1 MVSMKEVAAACH
13 VSIATVSK
21 ALNDHHD
28 IGEATKSTI
37 RKTAKEMG
45 YFPNAAARSLKTNR
59 TFNIGVLFVDE
70 ANSGLTHEF
79 FSSVLEGFKTQAE
92 GQGYDLT
99 FINNNLGNTS
109 VTYLDHCRSRNLDG
123 VIIACVDFTKPE
135 VVDLMNSEIPVVTID
150 HVDNNCTA
158 ILSDNVKGMEELT
171 AYVCSLGHRKIAY
184 IHGQSHL
191 PVTKSRLSGFHRTM
205 ESYGIDAPEDY
216 VKEGAFLDSKLAAVK
231 TVELLSMKERPT
243 CILYPDDTS
252 LIGGLNEINKA
263 GLRIPEDISVA
274 GYDGSRV
281 SQILRPALTTIKQDS
296 LRMGVLAAEKLVEAI
311 EQPKTYVI
319 ERIMVKGRLI
329 EGESVGKSPASD
341 EKRI

>member
-28 IGEATKSTI
+28 IGESTKAAI
-37 RKTAKEMG
+37 RRTAKEMG

-79 FSSVLEGFKTQAE
+79 FSAVLEGFKTQAE

-99 FINNNLGNTS
+99 FINSNVANGT
-109 VTYLDHCRSRNLDG
+109 VTYLDHCRSRCLDG
-123 VIIACVDFTKPE
+123 VIIACVDFSRQE
-135 VVDLMNSEIPVVTID
+135 VIDLMNSEIPVVTID

-158 ILSDNVKGMEELT
+158 ILSDNVKGMEDLT
-171 AYVCSLGHRKIAY
+171 GYICGMGHRKIAF

-191 PVTKSRLSGFHRTM
+191 PVTKSRLSGFHRTLEKFGIEIPEEYIM
-205 ESYGIDAPEDY
+205 EGT
-216 VKEGAFLDSKLAAVK
+216 FLDSKLAAER
-231 TVELLSMKERPT
+231 TAELLSMKERPT
-243 CILYPDDTS
+243 CIIYPDDTS
-252 LIGGLNEINKA
+252 LIGGLNEIAKE
-263 GLRIPEDISVA
+263 GLKIPDDISVA

-281 SQILRPALTTIKQDS
+281 SQILRPALTTIRQDA
-296 LRMGVLAAEKLVEAI
+296 LRMGVLAADKLIEAI
-311 EQPKTYVI
+311 EQPKTYVV
-319 ERIMVKGRLI
+319 ERILVKGQLM
-329 EGESVGKSPASD
+329 EGESVGKA
-341 EKRI
+341 